1 MMFKQE
7 HIQEIDKLRDS
18 LGRGKS
24 MHKALREK
32 DRELK
37 EIQTNMKVWKD
48 DTVEK
53 ISKKFQ
59 DEMNR
64 ELEK

>member
-1 MMFKQE
+1 
-7 HIQEIDKLRDS
+7 
-18 LGRGKS
+18 

-32 DRELK
+32 DQELK